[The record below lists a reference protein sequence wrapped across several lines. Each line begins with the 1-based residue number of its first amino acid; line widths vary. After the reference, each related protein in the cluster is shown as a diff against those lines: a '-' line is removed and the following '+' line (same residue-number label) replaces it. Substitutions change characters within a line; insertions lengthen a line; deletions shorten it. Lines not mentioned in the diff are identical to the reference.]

1 MWWLFGTG
9 TYLHLDGMCA
19 RQEPSAVA
27 VVSHERPRE
36 VPLYWRRAYGPTPL
50 VTTSPDG
57 TDADLAGELGRST
70 TRTLLGGVDKLDD
83 QSHARLAVNLST
95 WLGADQRYGLMFRY
109 WNAGTQDD
117 TFASVRINF
126 RFSRPFLD
134 TSGTASVQT
143 RSWSRS
149 LEHHWEYICGNGIE
163 A

>member
-1 MWWLFGTG
+1 MWSAGLLQCRLFVVWWLFGTG

-19 RQEPSAVA
+19 RQGPSAVA
-27 VVSHERPRE
+27 VVSHERPAPKCRC
-36 VPLYWRRAYGPTPL
+36 WQRAMGPPPL

-83 QSHARLAVNLST
+83 ESRARLRLTFST

-117 TFASVRINF
+117 TFNFSSINF
-126 RFSRPFLD
+126 RFSPVL
-134 TSGTASVQT
+134 S
-143 RSWSRS
+143 
-149 LEHHWEYICGNGIE
+149 
-163 A
+163 